1 MEAEAVVKH
10 SVLFRLGACT
20 EEVKCEKKER
30 KKIYNSL
37 SVLVPCF
44 HLTWREEVL
53 VCRCQI

>member
-1 MEAEAVVKH
+1 MKAEAVVKH

-20 EEVKCEKKER
+20 EEVKHEKKER
-30 KKIYNSL
+30 KNFYNSL